1 MYKVSNEIVHDISL
15 EVTEEQ
21 ESIARAT
28 IITESGQITAKKPFY
43 LFTNLYEDQDQSSN
57 FHKEARM
64 ALSTALSNETEK
76 ESEEF
81 EMLQINPIN
90 QHEPRILDANDESR
104 EDFISFRS
112 FSKVCD

>member
-1 MYKVSNEIVHDISL
+1 
-15 EVTEEQ
+15 
-21 ESIARAT
+21 
-28 IITESGQITAKKPFY
+28 
-43 LFTNLYEDQDQSSN
+43 
-57 FHKEARM
+57 M
-64 ALSTALSNETEK
+64 ALSTALSDETEK